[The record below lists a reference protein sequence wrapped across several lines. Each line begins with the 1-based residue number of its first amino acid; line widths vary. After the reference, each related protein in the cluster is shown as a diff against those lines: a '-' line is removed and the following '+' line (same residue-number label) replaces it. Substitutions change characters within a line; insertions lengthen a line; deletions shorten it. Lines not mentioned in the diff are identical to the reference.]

1 LKVDGRPGLRT
12 MPCILHARF
21 DRHGSNTGL
30 SAGPS
35 DMARNLDVFSMSS
48 LRSSDMR
55 HAFVASRI
63 LPATSRSSR
72 RWRRMRARIGLMALW
87 AALAVWILGEAGAAP
102 SPQAAVQAAV
112 QASPSL
118 PHVDLERAAAWPQES
133 AESWQAPSQESPR
146 DAAPEPSP
154 EEEAALYIAGR

>member
-1 LKVDGRPGLRT
+1 
-12 MPCILHARF
+12 
-21 DRHGSNTGL
+21 
-30 SAGPS
+30 
-35 DMARNLDVFSMSS
+35 
-48 LRSSDMR
+48 MR

-87 AALAVWILGEAGAAP
+87 AALAVWILGASVQVPGEAGAAP
-102 SPQAAVQAAV
+102 SPQAVVQVAV